1 MTTLFDFSTF
11 PILTTDR
18 LILRQLTRAD
28 ADAICAI
35 FSSPE
40 VLRFLNNDP
49 VDTPEKAV
57 SMIDWLAQNYHNH
70 TGIDWGITVRGG
82 DNRVIGMCGL
92 YDWDRENRHIDLGYH
107 LLPAEWGKGYATE
120 ASHALITWGFASLD
134 VHRIQADCTAGN
146 DASERVMI
154 KCGFTF
160 EGIRR
165 EHFWEHGRFVDN
177 KYYGLLR
184 HEYAT
189 LGS

>member
-1 MTTLFDFSTF
+1 MTALFDFSTF

-18 LILRQLTRAD
+18 LILRQLTHAD

-35 FSSPE
+35 FGSPE

-49 VDTPEKAV
+49 VDTPERAIG
-57 SMIDWLAQNYHNH
+57 MIDWLAQNYHNH
-70 TGIDWGITVRGG
+70 NGIDWGITVRG
-82 DNRVIGMCGL
+82 DDCVIGMCGL

-120 ASHALITWGFASLD
+120 ASHALIAWGFASLD

-154 KCGFTF
+154 KCGFSF

-184 HEYAT
+184 HEYA
-189 LGS
+189 GR

>member
-1 MTTLFDFSTF
+1 MTSLFDFAAF
-11 PILTTDR
+11 PVLTTDR
-18 LILRQLTRAD
+18 LILRQLTHHD
-28 ADAICAI
+28 AEAMTAI
-35 FSSPE
+35 FGSPE

-49 VDTPEKAV
+49 VDTREKAIG
-57 SMIDWLAQNYHNH
+57 MIDWLAQNYQDQR
-70 TGIDWGITVRGG
+70 GIDWGITRRA
-82 DNRVIGMCGL
+82 DDRMIGMCGL

-107 LLPAEWGKGYATE
+107 IVPAEWGKGFASE
-120 ASHALITWGFASLD
+120 AARALITWAFDRLD

-184 HEYAT
+184 HEFKGA
-189 LGS
+189 